1 MMALDCLE
9 RACNLDPA
17 YCFENVVVVACA
29 AVEVLMMVFVFA
41 AGNSCVAAVEDIVVV
56 VDWKLLDCYCNLK

>member
-9 RACNLDPA
+9 KVCNLDPA
-17 YCFENVVVVACA
+17 NCFENVVVVVACA

-41 AGNSCVAAVEDIVVV
+41 AGN
-56 VDWKLLDCYCNLK
+56 